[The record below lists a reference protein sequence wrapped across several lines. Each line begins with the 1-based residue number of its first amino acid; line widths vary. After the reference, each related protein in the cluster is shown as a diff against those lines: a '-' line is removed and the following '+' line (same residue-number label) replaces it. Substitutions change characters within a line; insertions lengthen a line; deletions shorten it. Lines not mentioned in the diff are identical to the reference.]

1 MRVIWQGQS
10 DTPRVV
16 ALGTFD
22 GVHRGHGELLDTG
35 IRLARREGLLLRACS
50 FDRHPL
56 EIIRPD
62 RAPRMLTTIPERAA
76 LMARTGVDEML
87 LLRFDRQ
94 TADMEPEAFLEA
106 LRNMTPLRAVIA
118 GWNYSFGR
126 GGRGDAETLW
136 KDGREHGY
144 EVIIQPPVTAADGT
158 VLSSSAIREQ
168 LESGNIARA
177 EEMLGHGYQLSGRV
191 GEGKHMGHR
200 IGVPTANVGVWHLK
214 QLPAYGVYPCFME
227 TGDTVYRAVVNIGL
241 QPTMPSGKVTVEA
254 HALEDSPELYGQAV
268 RLTLGPRIRAE
279 RKFAS
284 PAELAEQIG
293 KDREDALKW
302 FGMA

>member
-1 MRVIWQGQS
+1 MTNGAEFAMFWRA
-10 DTPRVV
+10 TE
-16 ALGTFD
+16 AAANAA
-22 GVHRGHGELLDTG
+22 TG
-35 IRLARREGLLLRACS
+35 GN
-50 FDRHPL
+50 
-56 EIIRPD
+56 
-62 RAPRMLTTIPERAA
+62 
-76 LMARTGVDEML
+76 
-87 LLRFDRQ
+87 
-94 TADMEPEAFLEA
+94 AF
-106 LRNMTPLRAVIA
+106 T
-118 GWNYSFGR
+118 NY
-126 GGRGDAETLW
+126 
-136 KDGREHGY
+136 
-144 EVIIQPPVTAADGT
+144 
-158 VLSSSAIREQ
+158 
-168 LESGNIARA
+168 
-177 EEMLGHGYQLSGRV
+177 
-191 GEGKHMGHR
+191 
-200 IGVPTANVGVWHLK
+200 VGVWHLK